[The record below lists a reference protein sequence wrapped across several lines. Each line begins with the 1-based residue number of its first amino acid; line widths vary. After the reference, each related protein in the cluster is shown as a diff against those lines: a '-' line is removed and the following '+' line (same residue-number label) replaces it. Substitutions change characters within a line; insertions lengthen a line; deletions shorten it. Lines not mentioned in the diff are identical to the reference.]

1 MNAVLA
7 AIAVPFTLA
16 ISGIIGP
23 GDIDGDGVLDSGDR
37 CTQKA
42 GTEQH
47 LGCPF
52 PVRESS
58 TVFRPERRR
67 TIRNNHWKPWSQP
80 SIYQV
85 EIILREEQQRWGGP
99 WLGNRV
105 ACESGYNWSAT
116 NGQYAGLLQF
126 GSIWSSM
133 WAGTPRGVK
142 YKDTFKV
149 KLPIVRHTTWT
160 DGHKTKAKIG
170 KVTQKRTVIRKGKLP
185 RYPDAYHGWA
195 AIRVGQRAVSG
206 DGPTTSWACG
216 L

>member
-7 AIAVPFTLA
+7 AIVVPFVLA
-16 ISGIIGP
+16 VSGIIGP
-23 GDIDGDGVLDSGDR
+23 GDADGDGILDATDR

-52 PVRESS
+52 PVRQSS
-58 TVFRPERRR
+58 TVFRPDKSR
-67 TIRNNHWKPWSQP
+67 TIRVKGWKPWSQP
-80 SIYQV
+80 SIAQV
-85 EIILREEQQRWGGP
+85 EIILREEQRRWGGP

-105 ACESGYNWSAT
+105 ACESGYSWSAT

-126 GSIWSSM
+126 GPIWHSM
-133 WAGTPRGVK
+133 WPGTPRGVK
-142 YKDTFKV
+142 YVDTYKV
-149 KLPIVRHTTWT
+149 KVPIVRHTTWT
-160 DGHKTKAKIG
+160 NGRKTKATIG
-170 KVTQKRTVIRKGKLP
+170 KVKQKRTVIRKGRLP
-185 RYPDAYHGWA
+185 RYPDAFHGWA

-206 DGPTTSWACG
+206 DGPTTGWACG